1 MKPVLTGACFAL
13 ALSALGADAQS
24 PNPDEIP
31 PYKPEYSVA
40 GGLRIAGSE
49 LKGNVD
55 LLVEG
60 FQKFHPGAVLTTNFI
75 TSSEGALGM
84 MFAGVSDVAT
94 MGDDAKITDQM
105 PFYNTF
111 REGQDAVMRD
121 GKYLPLTAEVANA
134 ELKKLEQAAK

>member
-60 FQKFHPGAVLTTNFI
+60 FRNSTLARCLRPTL
-75 TSSEGALGM
+75 
-84 MFAGVSDVAT
+84 
-94 MGDDAKITDQM
+94 
-105 PFYNTF
+105 
-111 REGQDAVMRD
+111 
-121 GKYLPLTAEVANA
+121 
-134 ELKKLEQAAK
+134 